1 MIVGS
6 SLKSLKSL
14 AVSKTSRSIDLESFC
29 QLQIEQLT
37 IQHPIFF
44 ARIVYQDTLLKNSR
58 EVINYAQGQVAFSQK
73 TLAYLRSQEWL
84 IEYPPAFTLNEISIE
99 SLASRCYIC
108 PLGYRNEKPEYI
120 QIFASEPITLTL
132 QQFVKQ
138 SAVMLSKYLD
148 IYLEC
153 GQQKAEIQL
162 LEHVL
167 QRAGHQLRNSL
178 GLIGLYA
185 QNLFLGL
192 QDNLY
197 QEQAT
202 IICESIQELDTNL
215 TELIYCGQGE
225 KLKVSLQ
232 DLRSLVAESVKG
244 LQPLIN
250 QKQLQICLPE
260 HSTIL
265 AMDRLQMKQVFDNLL
280 SNAVH
285 FSPDAGTITCSWQV
299 FQGEVLIKISDRGV
313 GLSSYDIQKIFTPF
327 YSRRPG
333 GTGLGLTIAKKIV
346 LDHHGSIWCQN
357 LSEGGAQFSLI
368 LPRPKCRYNS

>member
-6 SLKSLKSL
+6 SLNSLKSL
-14 AVSKTSRSIDLESFC
+14 AGSKTSGSIDLQSFC
-29 QLQIEQLT
+29 QLLIEQLT

-44 ARIVYQDTLLKNSR
+44 VRVVYQDTLLKNAR
-58 EVINYAQGQVAFSQK
+58 EVINYAQGQLAFSQK
-73 TLAYLRSQEWL
+73 TLAYLRSEEWL

-99 SLASRCYIC
+99 SLASSCYIC

-120 QIFASEPITLTL
+120 QIFASESLSLTL
-132 QQFVKQ
+132 QQCVKQ

-162 LEHVL
+162 LEHII

-192 QDNLY
+192 QENSY
-197 QEQAT
+197 KEQAT

-225 KLKVSLQ
+225 KLKTSLQ

-250 QKQLQICLPE
+250 QKQLQISLPE
-260 HSTIL
+260 HSTTL
-265 AMDRLQMKQVFDNLL
+265 AIDRLQMKQVFDNLL

-285 FSPDAGTITCSWQV
+285 FSPETGTITCSWQV
-299 FQGEVLIKISDRGV
+299 FQGEVLIKVSDGGT
-313 GLSSYDIQKIFTPF
+313 GLSKEDIQKIFTPF

-357 LSEGGAQFSLI
+357 LLEGGAQFSLI
-368 LPRPKCRYNS
+368 LPRPKWR

>member
-6 SLKSLKSL
+6 SLNSLKSL
-14 AVSKTSRSIDLESFC
+14 AGSKTSGSIDLQSFC
-29 QLQIEQLT
+29 QLLIQQLT

-44 ARIVYQDTLLKNSR
+44 VRVVYQDTLLKNAR
-58 EVINYAQGQVAFSQK
+58 EVINYAQGQLAFSQK
-73 TLAYLRSQEWL
+73 TLAYLRSEEWL

-99 SLASRCYIC
+99 SLASSCYIC

-120 QIFASEPITLTL
+120 QIFASESLSLTL
-132 QQFVKQ
+132 QQCVKQ

-162 LEHVL
+162 LEHII

-192 QDNLY
+192 QENSY
-197 QEQAT
+197 KEQAT

-225 KLKVSLQ
+225 KLKTSLQ

-250 QKQLQICLPE
+250 QKQLQISLPE
-260 HSTIL
+260 HSTTL
-265 AMDRLQMKQVFDNLL
+265 AIDRLQMKQVFDNLL

-285 FSPDAGTITCSWQV
+285 FSPETGTITCSWQV
-299 FQGEVLIKISDRGV
+299 FQGEVLIKVSDGGT
-313 GLSSYDIQKIFTPF
+313 GLSKEDIQKIFTPF

-357 LSEGGAQFSLI
+357 LLEGGAQFSLI
-368 LPRPKCRYNS
+368 LPRPKWR